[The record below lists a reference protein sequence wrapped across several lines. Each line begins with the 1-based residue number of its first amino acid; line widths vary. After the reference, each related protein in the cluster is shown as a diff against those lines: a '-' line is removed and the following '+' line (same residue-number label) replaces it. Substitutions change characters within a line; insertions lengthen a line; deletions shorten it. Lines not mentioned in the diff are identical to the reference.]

1 MFVFRSVAAWQGL
14 RYARVSVSGWP
25 GRSTSGPSWPDGGQ
39 RLGSVS
45 VKLGSCH
52 RAEVAE
58 IQEVQGRLKH
68 LASDLLE
75 VQTVE
80 IRTTE
85 MDSSEDFRQ
94 LKV

>member
-1 MFVFRSVAAWQGL
+1 M
-14 RYARVSVSGWP
+14 
-25 GRSTSGPSWPDGGQ
+25 
-39 RLGSVS
+39 
-45 VKLGSCH
+45 KLGSCH

-58 IQEVQGRLKH
+58 VKEVQGRLQH

-75 VQTVE
+75 VQAVE

-85 MDSSEDFRQ
+85 MDSSKDFRQ

>member
-1 MFVFRSVAAWQGL
+1 M
-14 RYARVSVSGWP
+14 
-25 GRSTSGPSWPDGGQ
+25 
-39 RLGSVS
+39 
-45 VKLGSCH
+45 KLGSCH

-58 IQEVQGRLKH
+58 IQEVQRRLKH